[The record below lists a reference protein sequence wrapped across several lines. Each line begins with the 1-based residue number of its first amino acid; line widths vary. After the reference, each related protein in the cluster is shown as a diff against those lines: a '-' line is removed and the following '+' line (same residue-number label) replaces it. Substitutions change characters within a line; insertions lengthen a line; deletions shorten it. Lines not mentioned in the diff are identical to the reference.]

1 LRKKTKRLKLIN
13 FQKLKLFTFSP
24 MLALIFIAVLP
35 VFSLISCT
43 SEDAATAA
51 IGTAAAVPV
60 AMWICFVVIVWLAG
74 IFFFVIWI
82 ITLVDCAKR
91 ENEYFPSAGENTKLL
106 WVLIIVF
113 AGWIG
118 AIIYYFLVM
127 KKMPRK
133 K

>member
-1 LRKKTKRLKLIN
+1 
-13 FQKLKLFTFSP
+13 
-24 MLALIFIAVLP
+24 MLALIFISVLQ

-60 AMWICFVVIVWLAG
+60 AIWFCFVAIAWLVG

-91 ENEYFPSAGENTKLL
+91 ENEDFPGAGENTKLL
-106 WVLIIVF
+106 WILIIVF
-113 AGWIG
+113 AGGIG